1 MVSKI
6 VLIIYLI
13 SIPYITVRAQNIS
26 VKASVDTTDYQVG
39 DFILYTI
46 KVFHPD
52 DINVSAPMVK
62 DSLKGIELIKS
73 NPVSAEEKEGKIIS
87 TYKYI
92 LAKYDSGDVHIPPI
106 AVVYNQKGSKS
117 SETILSNSVYFTV
130 HTLNVNQQAD
140 IKDVKDPIKIPLDWK
155 IILLWILIALVIIA
169 AGIYGYLYY
178 KKKKDQRL
186 GIVIEIKRE
195 PHEIALESL
204 RLLEEK
210 KLWQQNLVKEYHSE
224 ITEII
229 RQYFNNRFNVSALE
243 LTTSELLYE
252 LEHVP
257 DAEKILGTTTGFLNN
272 ADLVKFAKFVPMSI
286 VNEEMMKQAYDIV
299 YSTIVKKDLE
309 PESEPEPHKVEEA
322 ADVQ

>member
-1 MVSKI
+1 M
-6 VLIIYLI
+6 
-13 SIPYITVRAQNIS
+13 
-26 VKASVDTTDYQVG
+26 
-39 DFILYTI
+39 
-46 KVFHPD
+46 
-52 DINVSAPMVK
+52 
-62 DSLKGIELIKS
+62 
-73 NPVSAEEKEGKIIS
+73 
-87 TYKYI
+87 
-92 LAKYDSGDVHIPPI
+92 
-106 AVVYNQKGSKS
+106 
-117 SETILSNSVYFTV
+117 
-130 HTLNVNQQAD
+130 
-140 IKDVKDPIKIPLDWK
+140 
-155 IILLWILIALVIIA
+155 
-169 AGIYGYLYY
+169 
-178 KKKKDQRL
+178 
-186 GIVIEIKRE
+186 
-195 PHEIALESL
+195 
-204 RLLEEK
+204 LEEK